1 MGVKIVADNRK
12 ARFDFFITD
21 RYECGIEL
29 AGSEVKSVKLGHMN
43 LRDSFCLI
51 TGEGEVVLKNCYIAP
66 YEKGAAFN
74 PEPRRDRKL
83 LLHRAEINKL
93 IGKVKIKGYTL
104 VPLSAYLK
112 GNYVKIEIGLAEG
125 KKQHDK
131 RQSLRERDIKRQ
143 AEREVRDAGK

>member
-93 IGKVKIKGYTL
+93 IGKVNIKGYTL

>member
-1 MGVKIVADNRK
+1 MGVKIVAENKK

-21 RYECGIEL
+21 KYECGIEL
-29 AGSEVKSVKLGHMN
+29 VGSEVKSIKLGHMN

-51 TGEGEVVLKNCYIAP
+51 TGEGEVMLKNCYVAP
-66 YEKGAAFN
+66 YEKGVAFN
-74 PEPRRDRKL
+74 PDPRRDRKL

-104 VPLSAYLK
+104 VPLAAYLK
-112 GNYVKIEIGLAEG
+112 GNFVKIEIGLAEG

-131 RQSLRERDIKRQ
+131 RQTIKERDNKRQ
-143 AEREVRDAGK
+143 AERDLRDAGR

>member
-1 MGVKIVADNRK
+1 MGVKIVTENKK

-21 RYECGIEL
+21 RYECGIALE
-29 AGSEVKSVKLGHMN
+29 GSEVKSVRLGHMN
-43 LRDSFCLI
+43 LRDAFCLI
-51 TGEGEVVLKNCYIAP
+51 TGDGEVMLKNCYIAP

-93 IGKVKIKGYTL
+93 TGKVKVKGFTL

-112 GNYVKIEIGLAEG
+112 GRYVKVEIGLAEG

-131 RQSLRERDIKRQ
+131 RQTIRERDLKRQ
-143 AEREVRDAGK
+143 AERDVRDARR

>member
-1 MGVKIVADNRK
+1 MGVKIVAENKK

-21 RYECGIEL
+21 KYECGVEL
-29 AGSEVKSVKLGHMN
+29 AGSEVKSIKLGHMN
-43 LRDSFCLI
+43 LRDAFCLI
-51 TGEGEVVLKNCYIAP
+51 TGDGEVMLKNAFVAP

-74 PEPRRDRKL
+74 PDPRRDRKL

-112 GNYVKIEIGLAEG
+112 GNFVKIEIGLAEG

-131 RQSLRERDIKRQ
+131 RQTIKERDIKRQ
-143 AEREVRDAGK
+143 AERDIRDVGR